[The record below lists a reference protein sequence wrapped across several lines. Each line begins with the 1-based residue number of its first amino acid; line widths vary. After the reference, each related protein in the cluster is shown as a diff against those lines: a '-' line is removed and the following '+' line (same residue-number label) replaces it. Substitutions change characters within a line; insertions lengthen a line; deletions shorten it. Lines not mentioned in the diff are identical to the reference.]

1 MRFARRKE
9 GPVWSRIMPFMGKPV
24 VEGDGIRGT
33 GSGIRG
39 SGIGWKIENQDLG
52 IKNNRAAVKDN
63 FV

>member
-9 GPVWSRIMPFMGKPV
+9 GPVWSRIMPLMGKPV

-33 GSGIRG
+33 GSGI
-39 SGIGWKIENQDLG
+39 GWKIENQDLG
-52 IKNNRAAVKDN
+52 IENNRAAVKDN